1 MKTPNLFNYATSE
14 LSQDAFILWL
24 LDWANPQYKDA
35 DEQLNAAAQKF
46 VRFLLDKNKNDLQ
59 IESVKCYKQLKNIDV
74 LAIVNNVFAILIE
87 DKTDTSEHD
96 NQLTN
101 YTQWLKNEGKKIL
114 NIENEPELHCIYY
127 KTGNESYYY
136 LNKLEKKYKNDLEK
150 KYKNDHSNV
159 AFKILL
165 RSDILNVLKEVFPS
179 SLNPIFIDYV
189 NHLQRIE
196 KQTQSYTKK
205 SVSEWGSRAWQ
216 GFYMALE
223 NCLNEKL
230 TPKEEDKLTLC
241 KWVNDPYNDA
251 WDFKLPK
258 FSINEDDSIKL
269 YLQIDSKNGCLSIR
283 TYCNPKKT
291 QDKGWSKPVKKTIY
305 AESFVNKLNE
315 IKLIIVRPERI
326 AESENTTFA
335 YIRNTDDSHFVSG
348 EAIKV
353 DTIADR
359 LLELQS
365 LIAGLASTLRISQQK
380 Q

>member
-14 LSQDAFILWL
+14 LSQDAFLLWL
-24 LDWANPQYKDA
+24 LDWANPDYKDA
-35 DEQLNAAAQKF
+35 DEQLNAAAQEF

-101 YTQWLKNEGKKIL
+101 YTQWFENEGKKIL
-114 NIENEPELHCIYY
+114 NIENKPELHCIYY

-136 LNKLEKKYKNDLEK
+136 LNKLEKKYKN
-150 KYKNDHSNV
+150 KNDYPNV

-189 NHLQRIE
+189 NHLQKIE
-196 KQTQSYTKK
+196 NQTQSYTKK

-216 GFYMALE
+216 GFYLALE
-223 NCLNEKL
+223 KCLNEKL
-230 TPKEEDKLTLC
+230 KEDNWKLC
-241 KWVNDPYNDA
+241 KWINDPYKDA
-251 WDFKLPK
+251 WDFKMPK
-258 FSINEDDSIKL
+258 ISINDSIKL
-269 YLQIDSKNGCLSIR
+269 YLQIDSKNGRLSIR
-283 TYCNPKKT
+283 TYCNPKKK
-291 QDKGWSKPVKKTIY
+291 QDKDWSIPVKEAIY
-305 AESFVNKLNE
+305 AESDVESDAESFVNKLNK
-315 IKLIIVRPERI
+315 IQLTVVRPERI

-335 YIRNTDDSHFVSG
+335 YIKNKDDSHFVSG
-348 EAIKV
+348 DAIKV

-365 LIAGLASTLRISQQK
+365 IIEGLASKIYQPK

>member
-14 LSQDAFILWL
+14 LSQDAFLLWL
-24 LDWANPQYKDA
+24 LDWANPVYKDA
-35 DEQLNAAAQKF
+35 DEQLNAVAQEF

-136 LNKLEKKYKNDLEK
+136 LNKLEKKYKNDHQ
-150 KYKNDHSNV
+150 DV

-189 NHLQRIE
+189 NHLQKIE
-196 KQTQSYTKK
+196 NQTQSYTKK

-216 GFYMALE
+216 GFYLALE
-223 NCLNEKL
+223 KCLNEKL
-230 TPKEEDKLTLC
+230 NKEEDNWKLC
-241 KWVNDPYNDA
+241 KWINDPYNDA

-258 FSINEDDSIKL
+258 FSIKEDGSIKL
-269 YLQIDSKNGCLSIR
+269 YLYLQIESKNGYLSLK
-283 TYCNPKKT
+283 TYCNNPEEI
-291 QDKGWSKPVKKTIY
+291 QEGWSKHV
-305 AESFVNKLNE
+305 AA
-315 IKLIIVRPERI
+315 IKAAIKNLQFSETSQRI
-326 AESENTTFA
+326 AASKNTTIA
-335 YIRNTDDSHFVSG
+335 YIKNFVSG
-348 EAIKV
+348 ETIKV
-353 DTIADR
+353 DIIADR
-359 LLELQS
+359 LLQLQCEIS
-365 LIAGLASTLRISQQK
+365 KIASNLKDHNSK
-380 Q
+380 

>member
-14 LSQDAFILWL
+14 LSQDAFLLWL
-24 LDWANPQYKDA
+24 LDWANPVYKDA
-35 DEQLNAAAQKF
+35 DEQLNAVAQEF

-101 YTQWLKNEGKKIL
+101 YTQWFEKEGKKIL
-114 NIENEPELHCIYY
+114 NIENKPELHCIYY

-150 KYKNDHSNV
+150 KYPNV

-189 NHLQRIE
+189 NHLQKIE
-196 KQTQSYTKK
+196 NQTQSYTKK

-216 GFYMALE
+216 GFYLALE
-223 NCLNEKL
+223 KCLNEKL
-230 TPKEEDKLTLC
+230 NKDIKVEDNLC
-241 KWVNDPYNDA
+241 KWINDPYNDA
-251 WDFKLPK
+251 WEFKLPK
-258 FSINEDDSIKL
+258 FSIKEDGSIKL
-269 YLQIDSKNGCLSIR
+269 YLQIESKNGYLSIK
-283 TYCNPKKT
+283 TYCNPKEK
-291 QDKGWSKPVKKTIY
+291 QDEGWSKPVKK
-305 AESFVNKLNE
+305 A
-315 IKLIIVRPERI
+315 IKAAIKNLPFIAPKRI
-326 AESENTTFA
+326 AESKNTTFA
-335 YIRNTDDSHFVSG
+335 YIKNFVSG

-365 LIAGLASTLRISQQK
+365 IISDLASSILKISQQK